1 MFHSCC
7 GGGKVLLCRFPLFTS
22 RHMKV
27 VNTPADV
34 MMQNYENCWKVGR
47 QRYLH
52 WWMNTWRCMAFFT
65 VCVLMV
71 CRSTW
76 RRPRHSYSKFSLSGE
91 PLKPNHTQVL
101 SPLQHCNTR
110 RSPLQQSSTW
120 RSVLPPPPALSEFT
134 PVPPLP
140 PGAPRWRPSES
151 WSTPRSS
158 GQSPRPPPPVR
169 WTSHCFSAEA
179 AEQERNENHII
190 LNVTEKRRTSTARN
204 CHWDHCCANLILDK
218 LQNGKTQGNSE

>member
-1 MFHSCC
+1 MFHSCG
-7 GGGKVLLCRFPLFTS
+7 GGGKVPLCRFPLFTS
-22 RHMKV
+22 KHMKV

-34 MMQNYENCWKVGR
+34 MMQNYEKVGR

-110 RSPLQQSSTW
+110 RSLLQQSSTCGLA
-120 RSVLPPPPALSEFT
+120 LPSPAVRVHSC
-134 PVPPLP
+134 
-140 PGAPRWRPSES
+140 SSSSS
-151 WSTPRSS
+151 WSSS
-158 GQSPRPPPPVR
+158 MASIWVLEHTSLIGAESSPST
-169 WTSHCFSAEA
+169 TSSLDISLFFCGHGKE
-179 AEQERNENHII
+179 EEMTT
-190 LNVTEKRRTSTARN
+190 LKVTETRGTSNR
-204 CHWDHCCANLILDK
+204 K
-218 LQNGKTQGNSE
+218 LLRPLLY